1 LVEPKI
7 DEKMK
12 KAIFL
17 TLVFLASIP
26 LMAQQ
31 IQSPQPSPAA
41 KVMQRV
47 GLTDV
52 TVEYSR
58 PSMRGRTIMGDLV
71 PFDKMWRTGA
81 NQNTMIT
88 FSTDATVGD
97 ATLKAGTYAIFTKP
111 GATSWDVYFYTDTN
125 NWGTPQEW
133 DENKVAAKYTAEVM
147 AMEMPVETFTIT
159 IDDLHN
165 NGATLGMLWENAYV
179 GVPFG
184 VPAKEMTMKSIE
196 GVMAGPSA
204 NDYFAAAS
212 FYFQE
217 GENLEQAKE
226 WIDKAVSMN
235 SNAFWMMRV
244 QSLIY
249 AKMGDKKGAIEAAKR
264 SLAVAK
270 AANNA
275 DYIKLNED
283 SLKEW
288 GSM

>member
-1 LVEPKI
+1 
-7 DEKMK
+7 MK
-12 KAIFL
+12 KCIVFAMAI
-17 TLVFLASIP
+17 LVSVP
-26 LMAQQ
+26 MMAQ
-31 IQSPQPSPAA
+31 IQSPQPSPAS
-41 KVMQRV
+41 KLMQKV

-58 PSMRGRTIMGDLV
+58 PSMRGRTIMGNLV
-71 PFDKMWRTGA
+71 PFDKLWRTGA

-88 FSTDATVGD
+88 FSTDAMVGD
-97 ATLKAGTYAIFTKP
+97 KTLKAGTYAIFTKP
-111 GATSWDVYFYTDTN
+111 SASSWEVYFYTDTN

-133 DENKVAAKYTAEVM
+133 SDDKVAASYTAEVM
-147 AMEMPVETFTIT
+147 TMEMPVETFTIT
-159 IDDLHN
+159 LDDLHN
-165 NGATLGMLWENAYV
+165 NGATLGMLWENTYV
-179 GVPFG
+179 GVPFT

-196 GVMAGPSA
+196 SVMKGPSA

-217 GENLEQAKE
+217 GEDLGQAKK

-264 SLAVAK
+264 SLAAAK

-275 DYIKLNED
+275 DYVKMNED

-288 GSM
+288 GAM